1 MRTFPG
7 SRRGTAR
14 PRAEPN
20 PSPTRRAA
28 RSPPAHGPRQLLPSM
43 RWLALARREAPPSK
57 GDPACGIGRTLRR
70 PLAPSPGRVGSFRV
84 PPATI
89 DPSMHPPVPVQAP
102 VQVPAWVRARVR
114 AGEAEGEAPDGAP
127 GSAGRAE
134 LLTGARLPLV
144 DRDPRTP
151 RGRVR
156 PGLRGRP
163 GPL

>member
-1 MRTFPG
+1 
-7 SRRGTAR
+7 
-14 PRAEPN
+14 
-20 PSPTRRAA
+20 
-28 RSPPAHGPRQLLPSM
+28 
-43 RWLALARREAPPSK
+43 
-57 GDPACGIGRTLRR
+57 
-70 PLAPSPGRVGSFRV
+70 
-84 PPATI
+84 
-89 DPSMHPPVPVQAP
+89 MHPPVPVQAP

-151 RGRVR
+151 RGRDR

-163 GPL
+163 GPLWPRAAPVLSEARPPAARGAQPRASR

>member
-14 PRAEPN
+14 PRAEPS

-28 RSPPAHGPRQLLPSM
+28 RSPPVHGPRQLLPSM

-70 PLAPSPGRVGSFRV
+70 PLAPSPGRVGSFQV
-84 PPATI
+84 PP
-89 DPSMHPPVPVQAP
+89 
-102 VQVPAWVRARVR
+102 WVRARVR
-114 AGEAEGEAPDGAP
+114 AEEAEGEVPDGAP
-127 GSAGRAE
+127 GSAGRVE

-144 DRDPRTP
+144 DRDPPTP
-151 RGRVR
+151 R
-156 PGLRGRP
+156 
-163 GPL
+163 